1 MKFKNIAAFTCLILL
16 LQAGFAGA
24 QNNEPAK
31 ADTAQPKKMAPKPYK
46 EVIKANAITQRGL
59 LTVHKV
65 DDRYYFEIP
74 DSLYGREILMTNW
87 LGQTPGGAAKYAG
100 ELANQN
106 GFYFEKSPNGS
117 IYLRLA
123 SVVNVADSVD
133 MIFKALR
140 DAQVDPILYAF
151 DIKTVAPQTNYAI
164 IDLTDFFLKD
174 NLLTGINA
182 LKPSLTIGAQQADK
196 SFIESM
202 RVFPIN
208 MEITMTKTY
217 TANASVKTPP
227 GYPTIQPLEAAKQA
241 GLATLQVRTSLML
254 LPKVPMQQRVHD
266 TRVGYFGGAYW
277 KYSDAQQRVADNYFI
292 VRYRLEPKDEDLE
305 KYKRGELVEPKKPIV
320 YYTDPATP
328 KQWRP
333 FIIAGI
339 NDWQKAFEKAG
350 FKNAIIGKEWP
361 ENDSTMSTED
371 ARYAIVRYFPS
382 ETQNAYGPN
391 INDPRS
397 GEILQSYVGW
407 YHNIMKLLHDWYMV
421 QTAVVDPR
429 ARTMEFPDSLMG
441 ELIRFASS
449 HEIGHTLGLRH
460 NMGSSSTTPVEK
472 LRDKKWVEANGHT
485 PSIMD
490 YARFN
495 YVAQPE
501 DSIGMAGIFPRIGAY
516 DEWAIKWGYQYNAGL
531 SYEEDK
537 KKMQKMAV
545 DTLNKNPLLWFG
557 GEGRNNDPRAQ
568 TEDLGD
574 NSMKAS
580 GYGIKNLKRAMLQ
593 LPEWTK
599 SEDNSFYQ
607 NLFDIY
613 RALVNQYLRYM
624 LHVQRNVGGIYST
637 TKSAEQPGAS
647 YAPSPK
653 EKQKEAIAFLNK
665 ELFTTQEWLMP
676 KIILDQVHNGDRE
689 QGFSQ
694 AQKRVLGSLLNEQT
708 LYTLTLCSERF
719 GTANTYTLEEMM
731 GDLKAGIWAELKT
744 HKPIDIFRRDLQK
757 EYVMQ
762 ILTVMHE
769 AIHPVKA
776 GAAILGGATLEEMFP
791 YLPSTDIPSYLS
803 AELKQLR
810 MEVKAALPATT
821 DKNSKIHLQYIITAI
836 DKGLEKRFDKE
847 KTSLFGQ

>member
-1 MKFKNIAAFTCLILL
+1 MKFKNIAAFACIILML
-16 LQAGFAGA
+16 HAGFAKA
-24 QNNEPAK
+24 QNGQPAK
-31 ADTAQPKKMAPKPYK
+31 TDTAQAKKAPKPYK
-46 EVIKANAITQRGL
+46 EVITANAITQRGL

-65 DDRYYFEIP
+65 EDKYYFEIP

-87 LGQTPGGAAKYAG
+87 LGQTPAGAAKYAG

-133 MIFKALR
+133 KIYKAIR
-140 DAQVDPILYAF
+140 NAQVDPILYAF

-182 LKPSLTIGAQQADK
+182 IKSMLTIGSQQADK

-208 MEITMTKTY
+208 LEITMTKTY
-217 TANASVKTPP
+217 TASPIVKTAP
-227 GYPTIQPLEAAKQA
+227 GYPAIQPLEAAKES
-241 GLATLQVRTSLML
+241 GLATLQVRISLML
-254 LPKVPMQQRVHD
+254 LPKEPMQQRVLD
-266 TRVGYFGGAYW
+266 YRVGYFGGAYW
-277 KYSDAQQRVADNYFI
+277 KYSDEQQRVTDNFFI
-292 VRYRLEPKDEDLE
+292 VRYRLEPKDEDIE
-305 KYKRGELVEPKKPIV
+305 KYKRGELVEPKKQIV

-371 ARYAIVRYFPS
+371 ARYSIVRYFPS
-382 ETQNAYGPN
+382 DNQNAYGPN

-421 QTAVVDPR
+421 QTAMVDPR
-429 ARTMEFPDSLMG
+429 ARTMQFPDSLMG

-460 NMGSSSTTPVEK
+460 NMGSSNTTPVEK

-501 DSIGMAGIFPRIGAY
+501 DSIGIAGIFPRIGVY

-531 SYEEDK
+531 TYEEDK
-537 KKMQKMAV
+537 KKMQKLAV
-545 DTLNKNPLLWFG
+545 DSLNKNPLLWFG

-568 TEDLGD
+568 TEDVGD

-580 GYGIKNLKRAMLQ
+580 AYGIKNLKRIMAK
-593 LPEWTK
+593 LPEWTW
-599 SEDNSFYQ
+599 EEGNFYK
-607 NLFDIY
+607 NLDQMW
-613 RALVNQYLRYM
+613 RAVATQYLRYVM
-624 LHVQRNVGGIYST
+624 HVQRNVGGIYST
-637 TKSAEQPGAS
+637 TKSPEQPGAT
-647 YAPSPK
+647 YAPNPK
-653 EKQKEAIAFLNK
+653 EKQKEAIDFLNK
-665 ELFTTQEWLMP
+665 YVFETQHWLIP
-676 KIILDQVHNGDRE
+676 NEILEKIHKGDRDLPNINV
-689 QGFSQ
+689 
-694 AQKRVLGSLLNEQT
+694 AKRIIGLLFNEQT
-708 LYTLTLCSERF
+708 LYTLILCTERF
-719 GTANTYTLEEMM
+719 GAANTYTIGEMM
-731 GDLKAGIWAELKT
+731 GDVKAGIWSELKT

-762 ILTVMHE
+762 LLTVMRE
-769 AIHPVKA
+769 AIHPAKA
-776 GAAILGGATLEEMFP
+776 FAAFLGGPSLEEMFP
-791 YLPSTDIPSYLS
+791 YMLNTDIPSYLS
-803 AELKQLR
+803 GELKQLKA
-810 MEVKAALPATT
+810 EVQAALPATT
-821 DKNSKIHLQYIITAI
+821 DKNSKMHLQYIITAI
-836 DKGLEKRFDKE
+836 DKGLEIRFDKE
-847 KTSLFGQ
+847 KTSLFAK

>member
-1 MKFKNIAAFTCLILL
+1 MKFRNIAVFVCLSLVL
-16 LQAGFAGA
+16 HAGLAKA
-24 QNNEPAK
+24 QNNQPAK
-31 ADTAQPKKMAPKPYK
+31 ADSMQSKKAGIKPYK
-46 EVIKANAITQRGL
+46 EVITANAVTQNGIF
-59 LTVHKV
+59 TVHKV
-65 DDRYYFEIP
+65 DNKYYFEIP
-74 DSLYGREILMTNW
+74 DSLYGRQVLMTNW
-87 LGQTPGGAAKYAG
+87 LAKTPGGAVKYAG
-100 ELANQN
+100 ELATQN
-106 GFYFEKSPNGS
+106 TFYFEKGPAGN
-117 IYLRLA
+117 IYLRMA
-123 SVVNVADSVD
+123 TVVNKADSVD
-133 MIFKALR
+133 VIYKAVR
-140 DAQVDPILYAF
+140 DANVDAILFSF
-151 DIKTVAPQTNYAI
+151 DIKTTAPQTNNAI

-174 NLLTGINA
+174 NSLSGINSV
-182 LKPSLTIGAQQADK
+182 KPLLTIGAQQADK

-202 RVFPIN
+202 RVYPIN

-217 TANASVKTPP
+217 TANPSAKAPP
-227 GYPTIQPLEAAKQA
+227 GFPAIEPLEGAVLA
-241 GLATLQVRTSLML
+241 GVATLQERVSLML
-254 LPKVPMQQRVHD
+254 LPKVPMQQRVLD
-266 TRVGYFGGAYW
+266 LRVGFFGGMYFEF
-277 KYSDAQQRVADNYFI
+277 SDKQQRVTDNYYI
-292 VRYRLEPKDEDLE
+292 LRYRLEPKDEDIE

-333 FIIAGI
+333 YIIAGI

-391 INDPRS
+391 INAPRS

-421 QTAVVDPR
+421 QTAMIDPR
-429 ARTMEFPDSLMG
+429 ARTMHFPDSLMG

-501 DSIGMAGIFPRIGAY
+501 DSIGLAGIFPRIGAY
-516 DEWAIKWGYQYNAGL
+516 DEWAIKWGYMYNPGL
-531 SYEEDK
+531 NAEQDK
-537 KKMQKMAV
+537 KKMVKIAV

-568 TEDLGD
+568 TEDIGD

-580 GYGIKNLKRAMLQ
+580 GYGIKNLKRIMVK

-599 SEDNSFYQ
+599 EEDNFYK
-607 NLFDIY
+607 NLSDMY
-613 RALVNQYLRYM
+613 KAVVNQYLRYM
-624 LHVQRNVGGIYST
+624 IHVQRNVGGIYST
-637 TKSAEQPGAS
+637 VKSPEQPGNS
-647 YAPSPK
+647 FAPSPK
-653 EKQKEAIAFLNK
+653 EKQQEAIAFLNR
-665 ELFTTQEWLMP
+665 ELFTTQDWLMP
-676 KIILDQVHNGDRE
+676 KDILDKVHNGDRE
-689 QGFSQ
+689 LGFSQ
-694 AQKRVLGSLLNEQT
+694 VQKRVIDLLLNEQT

-719 GTANTYTLEEMM
+719 GAANTYTIEEMM
-731 GDLKAGIWAELKT
+731 GDLKAGIWSELKT
-744 HKPIDIFRRDLQK
+744 KKPIDIFRRDLQK

-762 ILTVMHE
+762 LLSVMRE
-769 AIHPVKA
+769 SIHPAKSLFA
-776 GAAILGGATLEEMFP
+776 LIGGPSLEESFP
-791 YLPSTDIPSYLS
+791 YLQNTDIPSYLS
-803 AELKQLR
+803 GYLKQLKT
-810 MEVKAALPATT
+810 EVQAALPGIT
-821 DKNSKIHLQYIITAI
+821 DKTSKTHLQYIITII
-836 DKGLEKRFDKE
+836 DKGLQIRFDKN
-847 KTSLFGQ
+847 KTAIFAE